1 MVTGKGTKKRRVGGV
16 LLLAAVLFLLMGC
29 TSCGASGT
37 VHLNMGSTSSSSGV
51 YAWCVATANAINA
64 SEKGIL
70 VTVIESGAGMDNLR
84 KVRDGV
90 FDFALAVDLPS
101 ALQLYKGTDGFEGRP
116 FPELRWL
123 LLRNIVAD
131 RLYVLRDSGV
141 RTFGDLSGKRFSP
154 GIPGSASA
162 TYIMQ
167 YDAILGTGIRL
178 VPSALGDALGALR
191 EKRIVGLQKS
201 SGLDSMDASLV
212 EVNLTTP
219 DGYRVLKGGCA
230 EDLGGHPHHDLPAEG
245 EGEHQGFP
253 GRGPHMG
260 GVPIAGAVSTSAMPE
275 EVGYGIVRAYVERFE
290 EIAAAYGPIRGL
302 TPCGTTLKGRGRC
315 GPRPRGAHPVR
326 QGTGHRVPVRYTA
339 RMPMMEEGFL
349 SA

>member
-16 LLLAAVLFLLMGC
+16 LLLAAVLFLLTGC
-29 TSCGASGT
+29 TLCGASGT

-64 SEKGIL
+64 SGKGIL

-167 YDAILGTGIRL
+167 YDAILGTRIRL

-191 EKRIVGLQKS
+191 ERRIVGLQKS
-201 SGLDSMDASLV
+201 SGLDAMDASLV

-219 DGYRVLKGGCA
+219 LTVIGYSEEDVRRILEVIPTMTFLLREKGSIR
-230 EDLGGHPHHDLPAEG
+230 D
-245 EGEHQGFP
+245 FP
-253 GRGPHMG
+253 DVGPIWEEC
-260 GVPIAGAVSTSAMPE
+260 PIAGAVSTSAMPE

-290 EIAAAYGPIRGL
+290 EIAAAYGPIRGFD
-302 TPCGTTLKGRGRC
+302 
-315 GPRPRGAHPVR
+315 PVR
-326 QGTGHRVPVRYTA
+326 DYFERAGDDVVPAHAGLIRYAREQGIEVPVRFIPPEC
-339 RMPMMEEGFL
+339 R
-349 SA
+349 